1 MMSRR
6 AKAKIWT
13 YYIIGFVMLC
23 SIGSATLYGGYI
35 AGIAIGIAAVGFV
48 TVGNKQWAIEKQIW
62 EKQVAEGLNTYLE
75 KQNGDLKRQLAS
87 PYPLSPEML
96 KEIQGHAEYSA
107 KSDLLSRLDGNI
119 PSACSY
125 CSEDDIAK
133 SDRLWT
139 VFRQLKREITERG
152 NDD

>member
-13 YYIIGFVMLC
+13 YYIIGFVMLFLT
-23 SIGSATLYGGYI
+23 SPVTAYEGYI
-35 AGIAIGIAAVGFV
+35 AGIATGLAAVGWV
-48 TVGNKQWAIEKQIW
+48 MAGKKQWDMEKLIW

-75 KQNGDLKRQLAS
+75 KQNDDLKRQLAS

-96 KEIQGHAEYSA
+96 NEIQGHAEYSA
-107 KSDLLSRLDGNI
+107 KSDLLSRL
-119 PSACSY
+119 ACSC

-133 SDRLWT
+133 G
-139 VFRQLKREITERG
+139 ER
-152 NDD
+152 

>member
-23 SIGSATLYGGYI
+23 SLGPATLYGGLI
-35 AGIAIGIAAVGFV
+35 AGIAACIAAAGFL
-48 TVGNKQWAIEKQIW
+48 TAGCKQEIIEKQAW

-75 KQNGDLKRQLAS
+75 KQNDDLKRQLAS

-96 KEIQGHAEYSA
+96 NEIQGHAEYSA
-107 KSDLLSRLDGNI
+107 KSDLLSRL
-119 PSACSY
+119 ACSC

-133 SDRLWT
+133 G
-139 VFRQLKREITERG
+139 ER
-152 NDD
+152 